1 MVALLAA
8 YIHVLP
14 ETSRIQRF
22 STRSPAVNGR
32 GRGRPALDL
41 YPPSLLAGT
50 T

>member
-1 MVALLAA
+1 VALLAT
-8 YIHVLP
+8 YIDVVP

-22 STRSPAVNGR
+22 STRSPAVTVEDVAGT
-32 GRGRPALDL
+32 ALDL

>member
-1 MVALLAA
+1 VALTAA
-8 YIHVLP
+8 YVHVLL

-22 STRSPAVNGR
+22 STRSPAVTVEDVAR
-32 GRGRPALDL
+32 TALDR